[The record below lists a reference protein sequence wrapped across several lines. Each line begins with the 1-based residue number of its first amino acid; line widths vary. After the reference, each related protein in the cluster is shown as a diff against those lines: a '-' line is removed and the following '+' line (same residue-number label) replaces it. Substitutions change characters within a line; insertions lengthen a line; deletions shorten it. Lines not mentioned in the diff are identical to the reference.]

1 MCDNAS
7 RSGNEPSH
15 RDIEALFLRDVK
27 AILRLRLIS
36 ACYKNVHHCRGPFK
50 HTHTKKEKPA
60 NNPARKVS
68 HPRVYANPLYFRV
81 A

>member
-1 MCDNAS
+1 MCVNAS
-7 RSGNEPSH
+7 WSRNEPSH

-27 AILRLRLIS
+27 TILRLRLIS
-36 ACYKNVHHCRGPFK
+36 ACYKNVHHYRGPFK
-50 HTHTKKEKPA
+50 QKKKEKPA